1 MILGVTRDMTLPRIL
16 ACFVLL
22 CPIATLTGA
31 SKHDT
36 HSSIDDHLIPIQGWP
51 APAYA
56 ESLSRKLYVTPANYT
71 RIVEFPA
78 VPSVGEVSVAIY
90 SKAGDLDGAFLTRT
104 RAERSLWPS
113 ESGSNPNFLENI
125 KVVRCDA
132 AFPKSTAEA
141 VHAAVKRMVSQSR
154 PLENP
159 DNTIILDAK
168 VTEFSIDDP
177 QHGRVGAFLSP
188 YASGK
193 TGGALRRITR
203 LLIEYC
209 DSKPA
214 KRASL
219 AERIQSEA
227 QRLK

>member
-1 MILGVTRDMTLPRIL
+1 MIVGVTKHMTLTKVL
-16 ACFVLL
+16 ACFALL
-22 CPIATLTGA
+22 GPMATLTGA
-31 SKHDT
+31 SKQT
-36 HSSIDDHLIPIQGWP
+36 AQSSIDDHLIPIEGWP
-51 APAYA
+51 GPAFK
-56 ESLSRKLYVTPANYT
+56 ELLTRKLYVTPANYA

-78 VPSVGEVSVAIY
+78 VSSEGEVSVAIY
-90 SKAGDLDGAFLTRT
+90 SRAGDLDGAFLTRT
-104 RAERSLWPS
+104 RGENTFWSA
-113 ESGSNPNFLENI
+113 ESGSDPNFSKDI

-132 AFPKSTAEA
+132 AFPKSTAVA
-141 VHAAVKRMVSQSR
+141 LHGAVKRMVDQSR

-159 DNTIILDAK
+159 HNTIILDAR
-168 VTEFSIDDP
+168 VTEFSFEDP
-177 QHGRVGAFLSP
+177 QRGPVGGFLSP

-193 TGGALRRITR
+193 TGAALRRISR

-219 AERIQSEA
+219 AKRIEREA